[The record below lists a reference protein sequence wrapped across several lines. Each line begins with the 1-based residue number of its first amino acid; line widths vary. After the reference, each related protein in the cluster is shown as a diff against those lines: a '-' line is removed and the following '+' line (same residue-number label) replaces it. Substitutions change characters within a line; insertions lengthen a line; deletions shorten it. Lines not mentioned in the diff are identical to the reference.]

1 MAIKTI
7 SVECPCC
14 KATLVIDPETGAIL
28 SHQEYKKE
36 KLSLDDF
43 MSQQK
48 NRAAELDA
56 KFEAAKEKE
65 KHKLEVIEK
74 KFQAAKENKDL
85 KDPPPT
91 VMWD

>member
-1 MAIKTI
+1 MAVKTI

-14 KATLVIDPETGAIL
+14 KGTLVVDPETGSVL

-36 KLSLDDF
+36 KLSLDAF

-65 KHKLEVIEK
+65 KHKLDLIEK
-74 KFQAAKENKDL
+74 KIQAAKENKDL

-91 VMWD
+91 VLWD